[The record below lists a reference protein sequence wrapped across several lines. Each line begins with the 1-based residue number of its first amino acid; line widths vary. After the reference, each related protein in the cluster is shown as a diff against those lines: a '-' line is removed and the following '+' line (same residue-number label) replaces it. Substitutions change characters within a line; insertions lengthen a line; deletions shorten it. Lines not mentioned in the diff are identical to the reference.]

1 MYVRKECEDTFEST
15 NPADGINVG
24 DETDPEVLEALG
36 EQMEEVSPKAAKK
49 KEAPVASEARK
60 KVHGSPRVSPA
71 GYLPP

>member
-49 KEAPVASEARK
+49 KRRPSPLKHEK